1 MARCSIQRMTG
12 SGLVEET
19 AGRLRHDGSERRC
32 YYRLTSFGRR
42 VLERELDRLAAVVD
56 AARRKQLL
64 PAPGTE

>member
-1 MARCSIQRMTG
+1 MPSCSIQRMTG

-19 AGRLRHDGSERRC
+19 AGRFRKDGAERRR
-32 YYRLTSFGRR
+32 YYRLTAFGRR

-64 PAPGTE
+64 PAPGTA